1 MSFELPPLP
10 YSEPLRLHQIGAGLQ
25 RQLTPDAEAVKR
37 IVKALDLQS
46 LDGFT
51 TDINLTPTV
60 SGWRMDGRVVADAVQ
75 TCGLTLEPLPVHV
88 DRRFTI
94 NLVEAAERSADDED
108 DLEID
113 IELDDNSPD
122 EIEDGR
128 LDLGQ
133 YAVEQLALSLD
144 PFARKPGAVFEQPP
158 EPGEISPFAV
168 LKGLQNRSGGSD
180 EG

>member
-25 RQLTPDAEAVKR
+25 RQLVPDAESLKR
-37 IVKALDLQS
+37 IIKALDLQS
-46 LDGFT
+46 LEGFAV
-51 TDINLTPTV
+51 DISLTPTV
-60 SGWRMDGRVVADAVQ
+60 SGWKMEGRVVAEAVQ

-88 DRRFTI
+88 DRRFSI
-94 NLVEAAERSADDED
+94 NLIEAVERPANDED
-108 DLEID
+108 QEID
-113 IELDDNSPD
+113 IELDDSTPD

-144 PFARKPGAVFEQPP
+144 PFPRKPGAVFEQPA

-168 LKGLQNRSGGSD
+168 LKGLQTKSD
-180 EG
+180 ADKD